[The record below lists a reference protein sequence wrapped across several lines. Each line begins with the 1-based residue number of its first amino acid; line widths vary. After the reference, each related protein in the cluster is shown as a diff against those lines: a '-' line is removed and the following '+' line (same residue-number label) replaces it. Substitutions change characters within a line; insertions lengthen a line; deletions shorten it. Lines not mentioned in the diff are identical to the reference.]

1 MPSATDSSPSS
12 PPEPGRSSQTRRA
25 SVRGWAATSAWLVA
39 LLAAL
44 SVAATGYVLWTQRR
58 DALERAHHTVALH
71 ATALEDALTQTL
83 HVVELTARTRAT
95 DPTPATPTAEELL
108 AAIRPLPFVRSLSL
122 TDATGRVL
130 VSSNPRNVGLRIDLE
145 ALYPVGRPEADVV
158 RIGSPVQ
165 ARDWSDRGAPAPDG
179 AASDPTFV
187 PLGLP
192 LIRGEQLRWMIVAL
206 NPDHFMAQAQRL
218 FGPGVPQATWLRYD
232 GTPLWSTSAAAG
244 TTGGLPAEAWPTLVG
259 WIQQTIAGT
268 HTLAF
273 DRDQEA
279 LVVGH
284 RASSRYAAAVV
295 VWQPESA
302 ALQSWHRQARYAVG
316 TLVPLL
322 LALAAL
328 GALLWRRGKALARQQ
343 RQLHLA
349 ASVFH
354 HAQEAIVITDP
365 QAVILDVNEAFTAIT
380 GYRRDEVL
388 GRNTRLL
395 SSGRQDPAFYRAMW
409 ADLVTYGRWSGE
421 IWNRRKNGEV
431 YAELLTISAVRDAQ
445 GRVQHYVGMF
455 SDITRLKEHEQALQ
469 RIAHYD
475 ALTGLPNRVLLHDRL
490 RQAMARTRR
499 SQRKLAVVF
508 LDLDGF
514 KGINDRHGHAVGDQ
528 LLVQLA
534 QRMQQALRGGDTL
547 ARLGGDEFVAV
558 LQDLDD
564 HTASIPVLQ
573 RLLLA
578 AATPVVVDGLALQV
592 TASLGLAFYP
602 QHSDV
607 DADQLLRQADQAM
620 YQAKLSGKNRY
631 HVFDAEHDAHLRSR
645 HEMLEAIRQALHERQ
660 FVLHYQPK
668 VNMRDGTVL
677 GFEALLRWRH
687 PQRGLLG
694 PVAFLRTVEEH
705 PLGLELGRW
714 VLAEAVRQVAH
725 WKTQGLHTRVSVNLD
740 AQQLQD
746 HTLVHDLERVLV
758 DHPTVQPQDLCL
770 EVLETTAV
778 SDIQAVAEV
787 IDACQ
792 RRGLTFAL
800 DDFGT
805 GYSSLA
811 YLRQLPAQELK
822 IDQSFVRDML
832 EDPSDLAILQG
843 VLALAWAFQRGVV
856 AEGVETVEH
865 GAMLLRLGCEW
876 GQGWAI
882 ARPMPADEVPAWCAR
897 WRPPAA
903 WTQVGRLATDEVPVV
918 FAMAQHRQWMR
929 ALLAYLDGRLNTAPE
944 LDAARCMFGHWL
956 DHLPAQHAW
965 RRDGRLAHIQGLHQ
979 QVHDDAARLVALAR
993 AGTTPMADHPDRQ
1006 ALQAASDALIK
1017 ALLQLT
1023 QHTVTPAPR
1032 QAHPAPPPPTTP

>member
-1 MPSATDSSPSS
+1 M
-12 PPEPGRSSQTRRA
+12 RR
-25 SVRGWAATSAWLVA
+25 WAATSAWLVA
-39 LLAAL
+39 GLAAL
-44 SVAATGYVLWTQRR
+44 SVGATGYVLWTQRH

-71 ATALEDALTQTL
+71 AAALEDTLTQTL
-83 HVVELTARTRAT
+83 HVVELTARTQAA
-95 DPTPATPTAEELL
+95 DGPPAQPAADVLL

-145 ALYPVGRPEADVV
+145 ALYPVGHPEADVV

-165 ARDWSDRGAPAPDG
+165 ARDWSDRGVPAPDG
-179 AASDPTFV
+179 VAPVPTFV

-192 LIRGEQLRWMIVAL
+192 LIQGEQLRWIVVAL
-206 NPDHFMAQAQRL
+206 NPDHFTAQAQRL
-218 FGPGVPQATWLRYD
+218 FGPGTLQAMWLRYD
-232 GTPLWSTSAAAG
+232 GAPLWSTSTAG
-244 TTGGLPAEAWPTLVG
+244 TAGGLPAEALTTLVG
-259 WIQQTIAGT
+259 WTHQTIADT
-268 HTLAF
+268 HTLASEHVH
-273 DRDQEA
+273 EA
-279 LVVGH
+279 LIVGH
-284 RASSRYAAAVV
+284 RSSGRYAATVV

-302 ALQSWHRQARYAVG
+302 ALQGWHRQARYAVG

-343 RQLHLA
+343 RQLQLT

-354 HAQEAIVITDP
+354 HAQEAVVITDP
-365 QAVILDVNEAFTAIT
+365 HGTIVDANEAFTAIT
-380 GYRRDEVL
+380 GYDRQEVL

-395 SSGRQDPAFYRAMW
+395 SSGRQDRAFYQAMW
-409 ADLVTYGRWSGE
+409 AELIAHGRWSGE

-547 ARLGGDEFVAV
+547 GRLGGDEFVAV

-578 AATPVVVDGLALQV
+578 AATPVVVDGHTLQV

-645 HEMLEAIRQALHERQ
+645 HEMLEAIRQALHEGQ

-677 GFEALLRWRH
+677 GFEALLRWQH

-694 PVAFLRTVEEH
+694 PAAFLRTVEEH

-746 HTLVHDLERVLV
+746 HTLVHDLERVLA

-778 SDIQAVAEV
+778 SDIQAVVEV

-792 RRGLTFAL
+792 RRGVTFAL

-843 VLALAWAFQRGVV
+843 VLALAWAFQRDVV

-918 FAMAQHRQWMR
+918 FAMAHHRQWMR
-929 ALLAYLDGRLNTAPE
+929 AILAYLDGRLNTAPE
-944 LDAARCMFGHWL
+944 LDAARCTFGHWL
-956 DHLPAQHAW
+956 DHLPAHHAW
-965 RRDGRLAHIQGLHQ
+965 RGDGRLAHIQGLHQ

-1006 ALQAASDALIK
+1006 ALQAASDALIE

-1023 QHTVTPAPR
+1023 QHPVAPAPH

>member
-1 MPSATDSSPSS
+1 M
-12 PPEPGRSSQTRRA
+12 
-25 SVRGWAATSAWLVA
+25 
-39 LLAAL
+39 
-44 SVAATGYVLWTQRR
+44 
-58 DALERAHHTVALH
+58 
-71 ATALEDALTQTL
+71 
-83 HVVELTARTRAT
+83 
-95 DPTPATPTAEELL
+95 
-108 AAIRPLPFVRSLSL
+108 
-122 TDATGRVL
+122 
-130 VSSNPRNVGLRIDLE
+130 
-145 ALYPVGRPEADVV
+145 
-158 RIGSPVQ
+158 
-165 ARDWSDRGAPAPDG
+165 
-179 AASDPTFV
+179 
-187 PLGLP
+187 
-192 LIRGEQLRWMIVAL
+192 
-206 NPDHFMAQAQRL
+206 
-218 FGPGVPQATWLRYD
+218 
-232 GTPLWSTSAAAG
+232 
-244 TTGGLPAEAWPTLVG
+244 PAEAWPTLVG

-694 PVAFLRTVEEH
+694 PAAFLRTVEEH